1 MINQTPK
8 WSENAKIEISIEQFS
23 NLMYIN
29 EQLIDT
35 MQRMFNEQVQNGN
48 LKIEYS
54 DENGKILTEEQARL
68 HLLNDQSQN
77 DI

>member
-54 DENGKILTEEQARL
+54 DENGKILTEDEVKS

>member
-54 DENGKILTEEQARL
+54 DENGKILTEDEVRS